1 MMKSF
6 RLLTISTLCYTTG
19 VFVTG
24 QDGGGSRGTDKTL
37 APTPGVT
44 RPPAGGE
51 SLPPITPFPTEPP
64 VIMITPEPSMVR
76 VCCLFVINDDDND

>member
-64 VIMITPEPSMVR
+64 VIMVTPEPSTVR
-76 VCCLFVINDDDND
+76 VCCLFVRYK